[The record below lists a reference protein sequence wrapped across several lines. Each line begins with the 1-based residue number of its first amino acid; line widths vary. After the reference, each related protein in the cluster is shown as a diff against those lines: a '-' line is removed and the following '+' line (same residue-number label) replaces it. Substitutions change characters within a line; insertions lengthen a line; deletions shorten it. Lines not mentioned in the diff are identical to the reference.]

1 MIAGTAMSGAGRPH
15 RSVFAREVP
24 SAGEGEGEVSVCG
37 VVVELRA
44 PDTELHSNRP
54 LVISLGQPVLDT
66 RHSTLPACSYFAR
79 CLKE

>member
-1 MIAGTAMSGAGRPH
+1 MSGAGRPH
-15 RSVFAREVP
+15 RSVFAREVPILP

-66 RHSTLPACSYFAR
+66 RHSTLHVLVCYFAP

>member
-1 MIAGTAMSGAGRPH
+1 MSAAGRPH

-24 SAGEGEGEVSVCG
+24 ILPSAGEGEVSVCG

-66 RHSTLPACSYFAR
+66 LHSTLPACN
-79 CLKE
+79 C

>member
-1 MIAGTAMSGAGRPH
+1 MIAGTAMYGAGRPH

-54 LVISLGQPVLDT
+54 LVIILGQPVPSA
-66 RHSTLPACSYFAR
+66 RHSSIHPPCN
-79 CLKE
+79 C

>member
-1 MIAGTAMSGAGRPH
+1 MSGAGRPH

-66 RHSTLPACSYFAR
+66 RHSTFPACT
-79 CLKE
+79 CLLFCTVSE

>member
-24 SAGEGEGEVSVCG
+24 SAGEGEVSVCG

-44 PDTELHSNRP
+44 PDTELHSTRP

-66 RHSTLPACSYFAR
+66 CHPTL
-79 CLKE
+79 

>member
-1 MIAGTAMSGAGRPH
+1 MSGAGRPH

-24 SAGEGEGEVSVCG
+24 SAGEGEGEGEVSVCG

-66 RHSTLPACSYFAR
+66 PHSTLPACN
-79 CLKE
+79 C